1 VAVHVTA
8 RRLNSLSRLG
18 GNTGDF
24 RFGSAPTSGRSGLP
38 WMGMNLQILV
48 TTVEFG
54 VAYHAATLVNFL
66 HEIGVSEAVVSDQ
79 RVGVA
84 GLEG

>member
-1 VAVHVTA
+1 
-8 RRLNSLSRLG
+8 
-18 GNTGDF
+18 
-24 RFGSAPTSGRSGLP
+24 
-38 WMGMNLQILV
+38 MGMNLQILV